1 MAAPPRPSYSGSFLW
16 QSPVFAAPSFVAPSV
31 YLVQAHGTPVV
42 QSTDPGDGFFAGAP
56 PILANSSSFEPT
68 YAGPWQNSMSDQ

>member
-1 MAAPPRPSYSGSFLW
+1 MERAAPLDLL
-16 QSPVFAAPSFVAPSV
+16 APAVVLHELLLAGNLRLVALVAPSV

-56 PILANSSSFEPT
+56 PIFANSSSFEPT
-68 YAGPWQNSMSDQ
+68 YAGP